1 MPIDSEIDMILST
14 YYKNGHGT
22 QILTQPEATGER
34 KPDHV
39 AEVGL
44 VPE

>member
-1 MPIDSEIDMILST
+1 MVT
-14 YYKNGHGT
+14 GHKYS
-22 QILTQPEATGER
+22 LTQPEATGER